1 MAEHREDSQ
10 LDSASQPSR
19 LFYVGWVLAVIA
31 VTALTAGLV
40 MAREFWIGRQTNDLK
55 QAAAQGRRVLVIR
68 AMRSADRR
76 TIELPASTRGYI
88 ETPVY
93 AKVAGYL
100 KAIKVDKGDRVRRG
114 QVIALLESP
123 ELDQEVADARAKYEI
138 AQLTDRRNQRLRI
151 EQVISQQTADESKSA
166 MLSAQAA
173 LRQFEAMR
181 AYKTITAPFDGIVTA
196 RYVDQGALVP
206 QTTTPAAGAMP
217 VIAMATLKPMRV
229 YADVPQ
235 SLAPF
240 LHNGDPAIVTVAE
253 FPQQD
258 FNGKVTRHP
267 EALNAATRTML
278 VEVDLPNDDLT
289 LYPGMYAKVAF
300 TVGMPVGVPMVPD
313 DALVFHNGKVYV
325 PVVRDNRMRL
335 SEVTLG
341 YDDGQTVEIRKG
353 VAAGDLVAI
362 NAGQA
367 ARDGEPVQ
375 PILRQPGSGS

>member
-1 MAEHREDSQ
+1 
-10 LDSASQPSR
+10 
-19 LFYVGWVLAVIA
+19 LFYVGWVLIVIA

-68 AMRSADRR
+68 AMRSPDRR

-93 AKVAGYL
+93 AKIAGYL

-138 AQLTDRRNQRLRI
+138 AQLTDRRNQRLRS
-151 EQVISQQTADESKSA
+151 EGVISQQAADESRSA
-166 MLSAQAA
+166 MLSARAA

-181 AYKTITAPFDGIVTA
+181 AYKTITAPFDGIITA

-217 VIAMATLKPMRV
+217 VVAMATLKPMRV

-235 SLAPF
+235 NLAPF

-335 SEVTLG
+335 REVTLG

-353 VAAGDLVAI
+353 IAAGDLVAI

-375 PILRQPGSGS
+375 PILRQSGSGS